1 MKITENLKRQ
11 KNASYE
17 DVAYLE
23 HNNGELYARVW
34 RSLSG
39 GPLQGI
45 GIVDVHG
52 GAWSS
57 LDRTSGDFYN
67 EFLCSMGATVIS
79 LDFRC
84 GPKYHHPTAVR
95 DVCAGVRWVRINAS
109 KLKIEETQ
117 IFSIG
122 SSSGG
127 HIALMAALNPALSVD
142 PAIKLNGFDSIED
155 VNKVDASVIG
165 VGVFWAPVDPLKRFL
180 YAKSLRTEHGHRL
193 ARYTEAY
200 FVNKE
205 MMKEASI
212 PRLINTGA
220 YANLPPIFF
229 AEAEHDQN
237 VPSSIVNDLCDAFA
251 NANGLLSRKLYG
263 GAQHGFGQEDG
274 IQAREF
280 LLDLATW
287 MWKTSNST
295 SLPPG

>member
-193 ARYTEAY
+193 AKNRRKIR
-200 FVNKE
+200 V
-205 MMKEASI
+205 
-212 PRLINTGA
+212 GA
-220 YANLPPIFF
+220 RIY
-229 AEAEHDQN
+229 
-237 VPSSIVNDLCDAFA
+237 
-251 NANGLLSRKLYG
+251 
-263 GAQHGFGQEDG
+263 
-274 IQAREF
+274 
-280 LLDLATW
+280 
-287 MWKTSNST
+287 
-295 SLPPG
+295 

>member
-287 MWKTSNST
+287 MRKTSNST

>member
-17 DVAYLE
+17 DVAYLK

-287 MWKTSNST
+287 MRKTSNST

>member
-1 MKITENLKRQ
+1 VKITENLKRQ

-263 GAQHGFGQEDG
+263 GTQHGFGQEDG

>member
-17 DVAYLE
+17 DVAYLK
-23 HNNGELYARVW
+23 HNSGELYARVW

-84 GPKYHHPTAVR
+84 GPKYQHPTAVR
-95 DVCAGVRWVRINAS
+95 DVCAGVRWVRIHAS

-127 HIALMAALNPALSVD
+127 HIALMAALNPALSLD
-142 PAIKLNGFDSIED
+142 PTIELNGLDSTEGID
-155 VNKVDASVIG
+155 KVDASVIG

-180 YAKSLRTEHGHRL
+180 YAESLRTEHGNRL

-200 FVNKE
+200 FGNKE

-251 NANGLLSRKLYG
+251 NANGLVSRKLYG
-263 GAQHGFGQEDG
+263 GAQHGFGQHDG

-287 MWKTSNST
+287 MRKTSNST